1 MTHVST
7 RSDGCCAA
15 AAPMCDDRGDKH
27 AGSRVMTSQRAVGL
41 VDALADELRREGWMD
56 VTSAHG
62 RVRHILRKRRRW
74 AWWLIGL
81 VDGAGIGE
89 EHAKECVDHV
99 YDVIARQ
106 HQASNVRLVTGF
118 FNFRQ
123 TFGTTLFVLDGSPD
137 RLRWALGRMA
147 RVDHEPMGLGQS
159 QTGLGC
165 LTVDMSEEPL
175 RTRGRLMLG
184 RYPSRRALS
193 RLLARCSGAGAVSGD
208 DQRPTDNSV

>member
-1 MTHVST
+1 
-7 RSDGCCAA
+7 
-15 AAPMCDDRGDKH
+15 
-27 AGSRVMTSQRAVGL
+27 MTSQRAVGL

-89 EHAKECVDHV
+89 EHAKECVDH
-99 YDVIARQ
+99 
-106 HQASNVRLVTGF
+106 GF